1 MLLSIVPTAESI
13 LAPVPN
19 GNETTLAK
27 SCFMRGIIRTMRGE
41 ATDQLRDCQ
50 IRRNSQSVSAITR
63 GWNAFF
69 SRVALDAAFR

>member
-1 MLLSIVPTAESI
+1 MFYARHHP
-13 LAPVPN
+13 
-19 GNETTLAK
+19 
-27 SCFMRGIIRTMRGE
+27 TMRGE